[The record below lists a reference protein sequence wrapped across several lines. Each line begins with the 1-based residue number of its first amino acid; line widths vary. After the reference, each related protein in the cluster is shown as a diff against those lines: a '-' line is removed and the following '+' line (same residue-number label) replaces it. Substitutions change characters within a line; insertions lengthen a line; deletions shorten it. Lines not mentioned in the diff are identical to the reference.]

1 MAMMRF
7 NIQCEK
13 DTMKQKA
20 MTCMFEGNITEL
32 CAMLC
37 LLIERI
43 YTAEVKKY
51 GVKGLEGIHDMTQH
65 TLEMVYKDV
74 VDQYIKGGQDDNR
87 DIQK

>member
-13 DTMKQKA
+13 HTMKQKA
-20 MTCMFEGNITEL
+20 MTCMFEGNIPEL

-43 YTAEVKKY
+43 YTAEIKKY
-51 GVKGLEGIHDMTQH
+51 GVKGLGGIHDMTKH

-74 VDQYIKGGQDDNR
+74 VDQYLKGGQDDNR